1 MGVVISTEYLKGGHL
16 LFPPQV
22 LVIASLVAAASA
34 APQYAAAPVV
44 VKATGDLA
52 EPPVY
57 AYNYGVNDDYSGAQF
72 SQNEQRDGYA
82 TSGSYTVALPDG
94 RVQTVKYADNGDGV
108 TQEVTYEGVA
118 GNYGPAP
125 VKVVAHAPVT
135 VAHAPVVHHAVAHAP
150 LVHSVAH
157 APIISHA
164 PFTIAPPTIAHPALA
179 HPALSHPALAH
190 PAFAHPAISHPALAH
205 PTFAHPA
212 LAHPLTLAHPSV
224 AVSHL
229 G

>member
-1 MGVVISTEYLKGGHL
+1 MGHQIKRTSHITNMK
-16 LFPPQV
+16 V

-118 GNYGPAP
+118 GNYGPVP
-125 VKVVAHAPVT
+125 VA

-150 LVHSVAH
+150 
-157 APIISHA
+157 IISHA
-164 PFTIAPPTIAHPALA
+164 PVAIAHPAVA
-179 HPALSHPALAH
+179 HPVL
-190 PAFAHPAISHPALAH
+190 AHPAISHPVLAH
-205 PTFAHPA
+205 PITV
-212 LAHPLTLAHPSV
+212 AHPSV
-224 AVSHL
+224 AVAHL

>member
-1 MGVVISTEYLKGGHL
+1 MGLVV
-16 LFPPQV
+16 
-22 LVIASLVAAASA
+22 ASLVAAASA

-94 RVQTVKYADNGDGV
+94 RVQTVKYTDNGDGV

-125 VKVVAHAPVT
+125 VA
-135 VAHAPVVHHAVAHAP
+135 
-150 LVHSVAH
+150 VAH

-164 PFTIAPPTIAHPALA
+164 PVAIAHPAIAHPALA
-179 HPALSHPALAH
+179 HPALAH
-190 PAFAHPAISHPALAH
+190 PIAV
-205 PTFAHPA
+205 
-212 LAHPLTLAHPSV
+212 AHPSV
-224 AVSHL
+224 AVAHIS
-229 G
+229 

>member
-1 MGVVISTEYLKGGHL
+1 MGKVVINTQYLKGGHL

-125 VKVVAHAPVT
+125 V
-135 VAHAPVVHHAVAHAP
+135 VHHA
-150 LVHSVAH
+150 VAH

-164 PFTIAPPTIAHPALA
+164 PVAIAHPAIAHPVLA
-179 HPALSHPALAH
+179 HPSIAHPALAH
-190 PAFAHPAISHPALAH
+190 PAFAHPAIAHPVLAH
-205 PTFAHPA
+205 PITV
-212 LAHPLTLAHPSV
+212 AHPSV
-224 AVSHL
+224 AVAHL

>member
-1 MGVVISTEYLKGGHL
+1 MGKVVINTQYLKGGHL

-44 VKATGDLA
+44 VKAAGDLA

-125 VKVVAHAPVT
+125 VA

-150 LVHSVAH
+150 
-157 APIISHA
+157 IISHA
-164 PFTIAPPTIAHPALA
+164 PVAI
-179 HPALSHPALAH
+179 
-190 PAFAHPAISHPALAH
+190 AHPAISHPAIAH
-205 PTFAHPA
+205 HA

-224 AVSHL
+224 AVAHL

>member
-1 MGVVISTEYLKGGHL
+1 MGNQFKRTSQITNMK
-16 LFPPQV
+16 V

-125 VKVVAHAPVT
+125 VKVVAHAPVA

-150 LVHSVAH
+150 
-157 APIISHA
+157 IISHA
-164 PFTIAPPTIAHPALA
+164 PVAIAHPAIAPPAIAHPAIAHPALT
-179 HPALSHPALAH
+179 HPIAV
-190 PAFAHPAISHPALAH
+190 
-205 PTFAHPA
+205 
-212 LAHPLTLAHPSV
+212 AHPSV
-224 AVSHL
+224 AVAHL
-229 G
+229 